1 MEPLKEAEMKQS
13 TRQVGNE
20 MDEQV
25 LETRGTVFQGG
36 CVGKLVTDWGKGCR

>member
-1 MEPLKEAEMKQS
+1 MKQS
-13 TRQVGNE
+13 TRQVENE

-36 CVGKLVTDWGKGCR
+36 CVRCDRLVVSA